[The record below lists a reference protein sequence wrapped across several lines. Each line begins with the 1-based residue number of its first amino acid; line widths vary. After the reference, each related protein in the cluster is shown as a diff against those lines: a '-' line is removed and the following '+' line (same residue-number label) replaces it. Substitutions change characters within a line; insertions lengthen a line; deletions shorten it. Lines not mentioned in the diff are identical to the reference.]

1 MNQGMPHCPK
11 LIVFCK
17 GQKLMGGR
25 SYWVRTKL
33 IKKKK
38 QSVVGGEN
46 QKCQI

>member
-1 MNQGMPHCPK
+1 MPYCPK

-17 GQKLMGGR
+17 GQKLMEGGGGGVVTE
-25 SYWVRTKL
+25 SVQSSL
-33 IKKKK
+33 KKK